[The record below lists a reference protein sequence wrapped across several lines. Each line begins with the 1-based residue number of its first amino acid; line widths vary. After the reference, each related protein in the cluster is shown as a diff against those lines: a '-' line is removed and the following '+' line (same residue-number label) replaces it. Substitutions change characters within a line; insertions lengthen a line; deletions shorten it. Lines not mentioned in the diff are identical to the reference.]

1 MFNSKRLR
9 NATVGGLLVLFV
21 LATGLQAES
30 SANPAGDQ
38 LLKMILAKSLF
49 CIRVN
54 HFEYTLSQI
63 DQFLAGVSPM
73 PMGISILARSQ
84 FAKVLGSPQL
94 NGVNMNGSFA
104 VFGVTSA
111 GKPPGPKP
119 SDIFIGALVPTTDY
133 KQFIDG
139 NPNLSP
145 PDEKGVSKITSNGTP
160 IMLVTQ
166 VGNYALIS
174 RANDYDK
181 LVVMAKS
188 ISASKAA
195 GLASVLD
202 AAEAKLAMT
211 EPIWAYGN
219 VQQASRTFGPLVF
232 DKIEEV
238 KTQMKSIEPNRPG
251 APPRNIQT
259 LAENMI
265 NMYVSIFETLM
276 KETSSVSL
284 AIRPKPSA
292 CNLKVSVSAVPGTDM
307 ANMFVAD
314 ASAAQE
320 NKLLGYLEDGA
331 IMNVGFK
338 ANTPFLKKFNEKRF
352 DLLAVIA
359 GESITAEDTAKLKIL
374 AADMVDSLGGL
385 AAFSFS
391 IDAKNKPPFA
401 IKYVIEVKDADK
413 FDKVIKESIE
423 MMNTSGIMDFYK
435 SFGLEMSFAI
445 KRGIE
450 RYKGVSID
458 SAKLVM
464 KSTDPNSPQGQMM
477 NAMFGAMF
485 GDGID
490 YRWGIANGLWVC
502 AASKEADL
510 EIHKLID
517 QVKADGPKQMSDEMR
532 KALTLLPEANKADF
546 VATYNFLRWF
556 KIVGA
561 IMPMPMPMLQMD
573 IPTKSNIVFAGKAG
587 NGKMVVDIALP
598 KEHLTEIVAA
608 FQMMQQQQQK
618 EAMAKAPEQD
628 KRALSLNNL
637 KQIALA
643 CLLYA
648 DEHDGKFAPDLQKLY
663 PYHRN
668 PKILESPL
676 KPKRFD
682 GPSYIYVA
690 GLNRTIQ
697 EPWKIII
704 AYENPAFCSDRI
716 CVAFLD
722 GHSES
727 MRPEEFLKRLRA
739 TYKQLGREMPEIK
752 FKGSQSRGI
761 ESISPEETIW
771 VKCQNPDCKAA
782 YQMGKR
788 AYFKYIEEHA
798 DPMSPSAPALV
809 CKKCGKE
816 SIYRAEKCEKC
827 GLIFLRGTV
836 PNDFADRC
844 PKCGRSETEEQRKR
858 RREAG
863 LRR

>member
-9 NATVGGLLVLFV
+9 NATAVALLVLFV

-30 SANPAGDQ
+30 SAGDQ
-38 LLKMILAKSLF
+38 LLKMIPAESLF

-73 PMGISILARSQ
+73 PMGISIMARSQ
-84 FAKVLGSPQL
+84 LAKVLGSPQI

-104 VFGVTSA
+104 VFGA
-111 GKPPGPKP
+111 IPPGEPTQTNP
-119 SDIFIGALVPTTDY
+119 ISTVFIGGLVPVTDY
-133 KQFIDG
+133 RQLISG
-139 NPNLSP
+139 NPNCGQ

-174 RANDYDK
+174 WANDYDK
-181 LVVMAKS
+181 LLVMAKS
-188 ISASKAA
+188 ISAARTA
-195 GLASVLD
+195 GLASALD

-211 EPIWAYGN
+211 EPIWVYGN

-259 LAENMI
+259 FAENMI
-265 NMYVSIFETLM
+265 NIYVSNFETLM

-284 AIRPKPSA
+284 ALRPKPTA
-292 CNLKVSVSAVPGTDM
+292 LNLKVGVSAVSGTDM

-331 IMNVGFK
+331 IVNVGFK
-338 ANTPFLKKFNEKRF
+338 ANTPFLKKLNDKHF

-374 AADMVDSLGGL
+374 ATDMVDSLGGL

-391 IDAKNKPPFA
+391 IDTKNKPPFA
-401 IKYVIEVKDADK
+401 IKCVIEVKDANK
-413 FDKVIKESIE
+413 FNKVLEEAIE

-435 SFGLEMSFAI
+435 SFGMEMSFAI

-477 NAMFGAMF
+477 NAMFV
-485 GDGID
+485 DGFD
-490 YRWGIANGLWVC
+490 YRWGIVNGLWVC
-502 AASKEADL
+502 TVSSEPDSAIRE
-510 EIHKLID
+510 LID
-517 QVKADGPKQMSDEMR
+517 QVKAGGPTQMGDEMR

-556 KIVGA
+556 KMVGA
-561 IMPMPMPMLQMD
+561 IIPMPMPMPMLQMD

-598 KEHLTEIVAA
+598 KEHLTEMMAA
-608 FQMMQQQQQK
+608 FQIMMQQQIMQQQQK
-618 EAMAKAPEQD
+618 MMMQQGQQ
-628 KRALSLNNL
+628 R
-637 KQIALA
+637 
-643 CLLYA
+643 
-648 DEHDGKFAPDLQKLY
+648 
-663 PYHRN
+663 
-668 PKILESPL
+668 
-676 KPKRFD
+676 
-682 GPSYIYVA
+682 GPSS
-690 GLNRTIQ
+690 
-697 EPWKIII
+697 P
-704 AYENPAFCSDRI
+704 
-716 CVAFLD
+716 
-722 GHSES
+722 
-727 MRPEEFLKRLRA
+727 
-739 TYKQLGREMPEIK
+739 
-752 FKGSQSRGI
+752 GSSGI
-761 ESISPEETIW
+761 ESISETDMIW
-771 VKCQNPDCKAA
+771 VKCKNSDCKAA

-788 AYFKYIEEHA
+788 AYYKYIEENIE
-798 DPMSPSAPALV
+798 PMAMVAPPLV
-809 CKKCGKE
+809 CEKCSKK
-816 SIYRAEKCEKC
+816 SVYRAEKCVNQDC
-827 GLIFLRGTV
+827 GLVFLRGSV

-844 PKCGRSETEEQRKR
+844 PACSNSNIEGQRKR
-858 RREAG
+858 RRAGG